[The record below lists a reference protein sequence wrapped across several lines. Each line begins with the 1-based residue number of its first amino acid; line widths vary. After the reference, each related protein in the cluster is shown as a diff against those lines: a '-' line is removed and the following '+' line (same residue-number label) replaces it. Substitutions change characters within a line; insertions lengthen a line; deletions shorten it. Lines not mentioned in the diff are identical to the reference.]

1 MNLISRQPLQYR
13 VAKVWLMAHRTLQ
26 RIGKANP
33 ASGFRILLFHHV
45 TPGQMAAFERLLR
58 YLLDQHRILT
68 PAEAEA
74 MLSGQPGHA
83 GNGRIPYLLTFDDGF
98 LSHAGIAKDILDP
111 LGIKG
116 IFFVCPGLID
126 TPREQDRET
135 IAISIWDG
143 AMTSNDLPD
152 DIGLMSW
159 SEVESL
165 SASGHTIG
173 SHGYTHRRLAGLSGN
188 DLEQEVV
195 GAGIRLAE
203 RLGVPP
209 DWFAYPFGNLPSVD
223 QRAIDAIAKR
233 YRYCCSGI
241 RGLNSMRVNPFALYR
256 EQLGLQ
262 EPFAYQQLVVEG
274 GLDFYYGS
282 RTKRLRGL
290 ANMATAQTVTPDIR
304 A

>member
-1 MNLISRQPLQYR
+1 
-13 VAKVWLMAHRTLQ
+13 MAHRTLQ
-26 RIGKANP
+26 KIGKANP
-33 ASGFRILLFHHV
+33 ASGFRVLLFHHV
-45 TPGQMAAFERLLR
+45 TPGQMTAFERLLR
-58 YLLDQHRILT
+58 YLHDQHRILT

-74 MLSGQPGHA
+74 MLSGQPGPA

-98 LSHAGIAKDILDP
+98 LSHARIAKDLLDP

-126 TPREQDRET
+126 TQREQDRET
-135 IAISIWDG
+135 IAKFIWDG
-143 AMTSNDLPD
+143 AVTSNDLPN

-159 SEVESL
+159 SDVESL

-173 SHGYTHRRLAGLSGN
+173 SHGYTHRRLAGLCQD

-209 DWFAYPFGNLPSVD
+209 DWFAYPFGNLPSID
-223 QRAIDAIAKR
+223 QLAFDTIASR

-241 RGLNSMRVNPFALYR
+241 RGLNSMRVNPYALSR
-256 EQLGLQ
+256 EQLGLH

-282 RTKRLRGL
+282 RTKRLQGL
-290 ANMATAQTVTPDIR
+290 AEAATGRAVTPDIR

>member
-1 MNLISRQPLQYR
+1 
-13 VAKVWLMAHRTLQ
+13 MAHRTFQ
-26 RIGKANP
+26 KIGKANP
-33 ASGFRILLFHHV
+33 ASGFRVLLFHHV
-45 TPGQMAAFERLLR
+45 TPGQMGAFERLLR
-58 YLLDQHRILT
+58 YLIDEHRILT

-74 MLSGQPGHA
+74 MLSGEPEHA
-83 GNGRIPYLLTFDDGF
+83 DNSRMPYLLTFDDGF
-98 LSHAGIAKDILDP
+98 LSQARIAKDILDP
-111 LGIKG
+111 WGIKG

-143 AMTSNDLPD
+143 AVTSNDLPD

-159 SEVESL
+159 SDVEAL
-165 SASGHTIG
+165 SALGHTIG
-173 SHGYTHRRLAGLSGN
+173 SHGYTHRRLARLSEN

-223 QRAIDAIAKR
+223 QRAIDTISGR
-233 YRYCCSGI
+233 YRFCCSGI
-241 RGLNSMRVNPFALYR
+241 RGLNSMRVHPLALFR
-256 EQLGLQ
+256 EQLGLE
-262 EPFAYQQLVVEG
+262 EPFKYQQLVVEG

-282 RTKRLRGL
+282 RTKRLQGL
-290 ANMATAQTVTPDIR
+290 ANEATDRAVAPDIQ